1 MHTTSPQTSPR
12 AFYIYRIFFLRCLYL
27 RSPESTN
34 IMHSRECIMFQYKM
48 NIFEAGTYLLLSIEF
63 SAYRIEIHLQQTWTF
78 ARKSLW
84 NSIYWILLDLR
95 WQWWSKDGTEEG
107 GGCRRTSKDF
117 AEEMKSTRLNKCQT
131 VQSQSCFRFRFHAR
145 VYYVLCLS
153 QGTLVRLCLP
163 LLTVYSYY
171 SITRIYFITYLIF
184 NGRHFAN

>member
-12 AFYIYRIFFLRCLYL
+12 AFYIHRIFFLSCLYL

-34 IMHSRECIMFQYKM
+34 IMHSCECIMFQYKT

-95 WQWWSKDGTEEG
+95 WQWWSRDGSEEG
-107 GGCRRTSKDF
+107 GGRRGTSKVF
-117 AEEMKSTRLNKCQT
+117 AAEMKSSRLNKGQT
-131 VQSQSCFRFRFHAR
+131 ARAGHVSGFAFMRKCIMSCVCHRVQGFF
-145 VYYVLCLS
+145 
-153 QGTLVRLCLP
+153 
-163 LLTVYSYY
+163 
-171 SITRIYFITYLIF
+171 
-184 NGRHFAN
+184 FASV